1 MTVDYVPLLD
11 VARNLYRMPLGQ
23 ARFQEYLRVL
33 RTDDRSYVRYPPLVS
48 MNPMAKEHV
57 LACIDAYR
65 ALDADAIARA
75 TIEASCSS
83 GAFAPSSRSFSLGFG
98 VVDDVQ
104 GGWTNRA
111 AVEHDACFA
120 FGVSFKA
127 GWISVLLWASELPH
141 PATVRDVVALAIA
154 RTAYVERHGMPET
167 LRAKI
172 AQERTVHVI
181 TGVAVPTLDVQTAD
195 RMRRAVE
202 PHLDA
207 TDMRTAIECL
217 AGDEAAASLGFT
229 PRGIPRH
236 AAWARDVGE

>member
-1 MTVDYVPLLD
+1 MRVEYVPLLD
-11 VARNLYRMPLGQ
+11 VARELYRIPLGQ

-65 ALDADAIARA
+65 ALDADAVARS
-75 TIEASCSS
+75 TIDASR
-83 GAFAPSSRSFSLGFG
+83 AFAPSSRSFSLGFG

-127 GWISVLLWASELPH
+127 GWISVVLWASEPPLA
-141 PATVRDVVALAIA
+141 ATVRDAVALAIA
-154 RTAYVERHGMPET
+154 RTAHVERHGMPDT

-172 AQERTVHVI
+172 AQERAVHVI
-181 TGVAVPTLDVQTAD
+181 ARVALPTLDAQTAD
-195 RMRRAVE
+195 RVRSAVE

-207 TDMRTAIECL
+207 TDLRTAVECL
-217 AGDEAAASLGFT
+217 AGDAAAESLGFT
-229 PRGIPRH
+229 PRGIPRR
-236 AAWARDVGE
+236 AALAV